1 MNDRMKQYEWS
12 RDDGE
17 NESSARMRVGIVR
30 DGAEKNVGVR
40 ELQMQIEFN
49 TETEFKGRDR

>member
-1 MNDRMKQYEWS
+1 MHDRMNEYEWS

-17 NESSARMRVGIVR
+17 NESSAGMRDGAER
-30 DGAEKNVGVR
+30 DGAEKNAGVR

-49 TETEFKGRDR
+49 TD

>member
-1 MNDRMKQYEWS
+1 MNEYEWS

-17 NESSARMRVGIVR
+17 NESSAGMRVGVVR
-30 DGAEKNVGVR
+30 WCREECRCVR

-49 TETEFKGRDR
+49 TDRIQWA